1 MMNRTLTRYKYPF
14 NYELNPSELDVGTNW
29 VTLKLKNIGIETL
42 RGLDIQLHSLDTYN
56 LTVYG
61 NWGSGAGHY
70 FPSLKPNEEKE
81 VGFRVNAL
89 GSANVYITIKGS
101 RDGEYSKYLTW
112 ESGWTNLKLR
122 EEKAEIERLLVL
134 SNPYTKIGETISAEA
149 TIKGLKESTGLR
161 LEFWVEA
168 PVGKIEQQASIDI
181 KDLSIGEEARYTAE
195 FTPEQMGY
203 YTIYAYLYDEWK
215 RIGYETES
223 IFAREP

>member
-1 MMNRTLTRYKYPF
+1 MITEMLRRYKYPF
-14 NYELNPSELDVGTNW
+14 DYELSPTEIDVGTNW

-81 VGFRVNAL
+81 VVFRVNAL

-122 EEKAEIERLLVL
+122 EEKAEIGRLLVL
-134 SNPYTKIGETISAEA
+134 SNPYTTIGETISAEA
-149 TIKGLKESTGLR
+149 TIKGLKESTELK
-161 LEFWVEA
+161 LEFWVE
-168 PVGKIEQQASIDI
+168 PPTGKSEQQASIDI
-181 KDLSIGEEARYTAE
+181 KDLPIGEEARYTAE
-195 FTPEQMGY
+195 FTPKETGN
-203 YTIYAYLYDEWK
+203 YTIYAYLYDGWK
-215 RIGYETES
+215 RIGYKTEC
-223 IFAREP
+223 IYAREK

>member
-1 MMNRTLTRYKYPF
+1 MAEMWKLKYPME
-14 NYELNPSELDVGTNW
+14 YEVTPVVIDKGSNW
-29 VTLKLKNIGIETL
+29 VTLKLKNIGRETL
-42 RGLDIQLHSLDTYN
+42 EELDIQLHSLDTNN

-70 FPSLKPNEEKE
+70 FPSLRPNEEKE
-81 VGFRVNAL
+81 VVFRVNAL

-134 SNPYTKIGETISAEA
+134 SNPHTTIGETISAEA

-168 PVGKIEQQASIDI
+168 PVGKSEQQATIDI
-181 KDLSIGEEARYTAE
+181 KDLPVGEEARYTVE
-195 FTPEQMGY
+195 FKPEQMGY
-203 YTIYAYLYDEWK
+203 YTIYAYLYDGWK